1 MVVLRGECKNVGKW
15 ICETDLFETYI
26 TEHLAKYAGI
36 WKVSNRPTTLFLYDE
51 HNLHISLTFTQ

>member
-36 WKVSNRPTTLFLYDE
+36 WKRKQPADNPLSVRWT
-51 HNLHISLTFTQ
+51 